1 LPAETNVATP
11 IEPEKSAAAG
21 IKLKVAEAMT
31 KDAGH
36 AYARISPEDML
47 RMGAAIG
54 DTVEISAK
62 RKTVCKLMPAH
73 AESRG
78 KSSVQ
83 MDGVSRESA
92 GAGLGEFVS
101 IRKVTCRIA
110 DQVTLAP
117 TNVRPSERDLDYI
130 GSLLDGLP
138 VLEVNRLRATLF
150 GSRWADF
157 KVEATVPRGPVLIA
171 PTTRLIIGEPS
182 AGPTARL
189 ISYEDIGGLKPQLQ
203 RIREMIRDAARR

>member
-1 LPAETNVATP
+1 MNHAAPNEAGA
-11 IEPEKSAAAG
+11 SAAA

-36 AYARISPEDML
+36 AYARISPEDIVA
-47 RMGAAIG
+47 MGAAIG
-54 DTVEISAK
+54 DIVEMSGK

-92 GAGLGEFVS
+92 GAGLGELVS
-101 IRKVTCRIA
+101 IRKVACRIA

-138 VLEVNRLRATLF
+138 VLEGNHLRATLF

-157 KVEATVPRGPVLIA
+157 KVEATAPRGLGA
-171 PTTRLIIGEPS
+171 DRTDHS
-182 AGPTARL
+182 AHHRESCRPGPPHVPFPMK
-189 ISYEDIGGLKPQLQ
+189 ISADSSRNSSAFAK
-203 RIREMIRDAARR
+203 

>member
-1 LPAETNVATP
+1 MNSATP
-11 IEPEKSAAAG
+11 IEPGTSAAN

-31 KDAGH
+31 KDTGH
-36 AYARISPEDML
+36 AYARISPEDMF

-73 AESRG
+73 SESRG
-78 KSSVQ
+78 KSLVQ

-92 GAGLGEFVS
+92 GAGLGEFVT
-101 IRKVTCRIA
+101 IRKVACRIA

-138 VLEVNRLRATLF
+138 VLEGNRLRATLF

-157 KVEATVPRGPVLIA
+157 
-171 PTTRLIIGEPS
+171 
-182 AGPTARL
+182 
-189 ISYEDIGGLKPQLQ
+189 
-203 RIREMIRDAARR
+203 